1 MKTSETNEDYGA
13 VPKCAAPSPVDF
25 RVGRGKFKYHMFL
38 LNICMPS
45 KARRGKVNNWNFNWV
60 WVCSRMESAQILHL
74 V

>member
-1 MKTSETNEDYGA
+1 MVRLMKTDRGA

-25 RVGRGKFKYHMFL
+25 RVGEGEFRYGMFL
-38 LNICMPS
+38 PSIRMTS
-45 KARRGKVNNWNFNWV
+45 KARRGKVNNWNFNWL